1 MPAHFTEIKIM
12 LEQHGTY
19 TIARET
25 SKGHEDQYNVMNDVT
40 GHVRW
45 FPTIQE
51 CRQFIGVEPKTG
63 PLWEVTPLDD
73 HGKPMHDAAVV
84 SATDEASAKEAGR
97 SWFHFIGV
105 FRIKDIQVTP
115 HKPGG

>member
-1 MPAHFTEIKIM
+1 M
-12 LEQHGTY
+12 LEQHGTFVIMAS
-19 TIARET
+19 TAE
-25 SKGHEDQYNVMNDVT
+25 GHEGEYSVMNDVT
-40 GHVRW
+40 GHIRRFKTV
-45 FPTIQE
+45 QQ

-63 PLWEVTPLDD
+63 PLWEATPLDD

-84 SATDEASAKEAGR
+84 SAKDEAAAKEVGR

-115 HKPGG
+115 HKLGS